1 MILWENICLLL
12 DPQKQALYS
21 WESAWADWCRSTL
34 TIPEVRSLVRKAC
47 KTYGV
52 TPPSVSAHT
61 GNMWSTYDPE
71 TASISFER
79 TQRNTAIALHE
90 ATHHILFTICMEE
103 AAEESDGNFEDHG
116 KEFLGIYLR
125 LLRDAGVA
133 PLIALTASAT
143 AAGLDF
149 ISVRAAEPTRF
160 RRHVAK
166 VLS

>member
-1 MILWENICLLL
+1 MNLWENLCVLL

-34 TIPEVRSLVRKAC
+34 TMSEVRSLVHKAC

-52 TPPSVSAHT
+52 KPPSVRAHT
-61 GNMWSTYDPE
+61 GKAWSTYDPE

-90 ATHHILFTICMEE
+90 AAHHILFTICLEE
-103 AAEESDGNFEDHG
+103 AGEESDGNFEDHG
-116 KEFLGIYLR
+116 AEFCGIYLR

-133 PLIALTASAT
+133 PLIALTASAE
-143 AAGLDF
+143 AAGLHF
-149 ISVRAAEPTRF
+149 IPVRAAEPTRF
-160 RRHVAK
+160 RRHVAR